1 MQAKITQTLVQN
13 IKPQEK
19 IFRVNDTLLK
29 GFTLLVRPS
38 GKKTWVVDYKRPDG
52 SRTDHRIGPA
62 TLFTVA
68 DAREQA
74 REFLAAVTRGEDPTA
89 PSGVL
94 TLGDFIRDVYS
105 PWVTENRKTGRE
117 TILIIQRSFDS
128 LLNVN
133 LDEISIALLEQ
144 WRTQQRRK
152 GKKASSLNREA
163 TALKA
168 AINWAVQMDVI
179 KENPIAKFKPLP
191 ERDSKKIV
199 RYLSGDERTRLM
211 AALDERENR
220 MRQGRESHNEWL
232 DSRGLEERPQFEYFV
247 DHLKPMILL
256 SLSTGI
262 RQDALFS
269 LEWRDVNFS
278 ERTLVLRPEVDKTSK
293 LNYMPMNDTAY
304 DLLLR
309 WRDQS
314 EKTTP
319 DALVFPSPKTG
330 KKMDNCKS
338 AWAALLKSAEIKS
351 FRWHDMRHDF
361 ASQLV
366 MSGVD
371 LNTVRELL
379 GHADLKMTLRYAHL
393 APENKMQAVKVLD
406 RKNTMNDPPVR
417 PGGDVPDQAAS

>member
-1 MQAKITQTLVQN
+1 MQAKITQALVQN
-13 IKPQEK
+13 IKPQGK
-19 IFRVNDTLLK
+19 IFRVNDILLK

-62 TLFTVA
+62 TLFSVA

-74 REFLAAVTRGEDPTA
+74 RKFLAAVTRGEDPTA

-94 TLGDFIRDVYS
+94 TLGDFIRDVYGR
-105 PWVTENRKTGRE
+105 WVTENRKTGRE

-128 LLNVN
+128 LMNVN

-144 WRTQQRRK
+144 WRTQQKKK

-168 AINWAVQMDVI
+168 AVNWAVQMGII
-179 KENPIAKFKPLP
+179 KENPITRFKPMP
-191 ERDSKKIV
+191 ERDSKTIV
-199 RYLSGDERTRLM
+199 RYLSDDERARLM
-211 AALDERENR
+211 IALDERENR

-232 DSRGLEERPQFEYFV
+232 EERKLEERPQLEYFA
-247 DHLKPMILL
+247 DYLKPMVLL

-262 RQDALFS
+262 RKGALFS

-278 ERTLVLRPEVDKTSK
+278 ERILVLRPETDKTSK
-293 LNYMPMNDTAY
+293 LNFIPLNDTAY

-309 WRDQS
+309 WRNQS
-314 EKTTP
+314 ENTMP
-319 DALVFPSPKTG
+319 NALVFSSPKTG
-330 KKMDNCKS
+330 KKLDNCKS
-338 AWAALLKSAEIKS
+338 AWTALLKSAEITN

-393 APENKMQAVKVLD
+393 APENKMQAVKILD
-406 RKNTMNDPPVR
+406 KKCLPNPAQPS
-417 PGGDVPDQAAS
+417 QAVAL

>member
-52 SRTDHRIGPA
+52 SRTDHRIGSA

-94 TLGDFIRDVYS
+94 TLGDFIRDVYG
-105 PWVTENRKTGRE
+105 PWVIENRKTGRE

-128 LLNVN
+128 LMNVN

-144 WRTQQRRK
+144 WRTQQKKK

-168 AINWAVQMDVI
+168 AVNWAVHMDII
-179 KENPIAKFKPLP
+179 KENPVTRFKPLP

-199 RYLSGDERTRLM
+199 RYLSDDERARLM
-211 AALDERENR
+211 AALDERENS
-220 MRQGRESHNEWL
+220 MRRERESHNKWL
-232 DSRGLEERPQFEYFV
+232 ESRGLEKRPQLEYFA

-256 SLSTGI
+256 SLSTGV
-262 RQDALFS
+262 RKDALFS
-269 LEWRDVNFS
+269 LEWRDINFS
-278 ERTLVLRPEVDKTSK
+278 ERLLVLRAETAKNDKIGYVP
-293 LNYMPMNDTAY
+293 LNDTAY
-304 DLLLR
+304 DLLSR

-314 EKTTP
+314 KETTP
-319 DALVFPSPKTG
+319 NALVFPSPITG

-338 AWAALLKSAEIKS
+338 AWEGLLKKAGIEN

-366 MSGVD
+366 MAGVD

-393 APENKMQAVKVLD
+393 APENKIQAVKILD
-406 RKNTMNDPPVR
+406 RECGSKTVTCLSEE
-417 PGGDVPDQAAS
+417 V